1 MHWYFNLFVSL
12 QFFSVLIDS
21 DALIRSAVRKAL
33 RFTRLQKVAMFR
45 SCIDNLIK
53 NLELYPEVCFLSELV
68 MFELKLHNVIHHQLL
83 LVHYTFWGKVPYSDS
98 FGKTLIVEN
107 AK

>member
-1 MHWYFNLFVSL
+1 MWLHFNLFVSL

-33 RFTRLQKVAMFR
+33 RFTRLQKVVMFR

-53 NLELYPEVCFLSELV
+53 NLELYPEVSFFLSLV
-68 MFELKLHNVIHHQLL
+68 L
-83 LVHYTFWGKVPYSDS
+83 S
-98 FGKTLIVEN
+98 
-107 AK
+107 